1 MADGATSKTRTPR
14 TARLEVRTIP
24 DVRDQIERAAALQG
38 RSVSDFVVTAALE
51 AARRE
56 IAESGVVTLSLEAY
70 ERLCDAVDNPPPPT
84 EGLHEAFALHR
95 KLIARNG

>member
-1 MADGATSKTRTPR
+1 MADGATSKTRIPR

-51 AARRE
+51 AAQKAIETTEIIHLSRE
-56 IAESGVVTLSLEAY
+56 ASIAFAKAIL
-70 ERLCDAVDNPPPPT
+70 DPPEPT
-84 EGLHEAFALHR
+84 EALREAFRRHR
-95 KLIARNG
+95 ELIGE